1 MEPMSES
8 TEYDTLCERC
18 SLLSFDDLALGGQE
32 VVKEDGV
39 ARLCFPKSRIELR
52 PSYDFDAAVDMPVY
66 RSVRLDWEAEDVLP
80 DMPRLSHSSQLGCVF
95 CQALLK
101 SLKEAFAEEAKSYEI
116 HDGTLNLVAYL
127 SLDDEGVEGLLVE
140 ATFNQDRFDK
150 TSNTIHT
157 LFPIEADSGK
167 LRYQLSLL
175 LYRLTIL
182 SEDCG
187 KWLGAQTTREQSY
200 LDPINIG
207 TMRRFVDHCTSKCHP
222 WIPSPFMPTRLI
234 DVGHDA
240 FDVPRL
246 AFSSDIPKT
255 EQPKYAAL
263 SYCWGNEED
272 AKSQFKTEKASLE
285 DRCVGLPIEL
295 MTPTTKDAIATTRA
309 IGLRYLWIDA
319 LCIIQDD
326 KDDWS
331 HESSQMNLVYRHA
344 FVTFCTL
351 NTNSCHESFLNRAP
365 ALEITF
371 QSTLRKAI
379 KGSYLVRLR
388 QNTDV
393 GLDDT
398 KYTWDYSLSTWSKRC
413 WTCQEQEMS
422 TRLLLFGTSM
432 MHFACARYLWTEGDK
447 APVDI
452 STSRI
457 LSQVTRFKET
467 RISARELY
475 QSWDL
480 LIHDYSYRSVTFDK
494 DRLPAIAGLA
504 RVMGEVLRDQYLA
517 GLWKGDLLEGLVWES
532 AGAMMSRGLNSH
544 LQNIRRRNYVAPSW
558 SWATSKAMASCR
570 TTDQHL
576 LRITKMAAIVDVSV
590 DADSDDPYGRISGG
604 FLRISG
610 KLAAIPKW
618 LPTTNGSEWSN
629 SWFYSMGRSNDTI
642 SAYTD
647 WLHKDQEAG
656 LDLLVAMLLFRV
668 EPDDGIGAPV
678 LQGLLLHPTDAPK
691 QYYRVGTI
699 RSQGPKSYEVMI
711 DWFKDSQ
718 EDTICII

>member
-1 MEPMSES
+1 MSDS

-32 VVKEDGV
+32 VVNEDGV

-157 LFPIEADSGK
+157 LFPIEADS
-167 LRYQLSLL
+167 
-175 LYRLTIL
+175 
-182 SEDCG
+182 DCG

-398 KYTWDYSLSTWSKRC
+398 N
-413 WTCQEQEMS
+413 
-422 TRLLLFGTSM
+422 
-432 MHFACARYLWTEGDK
+432 
-447 APVDI
+447 
-452 STSRI
+452 
-457 LSQVTRFKET
+457 
-467 RISARELY
+467 
-475 QSWDL
+475 
-480 LIHDYSYRSVTFDK
+480 YRSVTFDK

-558 SWATSKAMASCR
+558 SWATSKAMAS
-570 TTDQHL
+570 L
-576 LRITKMAAIVDVSV
+576 DVSV